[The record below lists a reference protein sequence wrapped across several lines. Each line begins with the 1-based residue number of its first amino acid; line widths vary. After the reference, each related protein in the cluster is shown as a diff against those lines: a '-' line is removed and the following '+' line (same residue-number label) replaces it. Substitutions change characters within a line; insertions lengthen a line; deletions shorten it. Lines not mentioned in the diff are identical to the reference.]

1 MIIIFRSGSGGDGSF
16 IVNERETWIIFK
28 KKLYET
34 WNKPLDKRT
43 FLKKI
48 FVTAHFNCKTYKK

>member
-1 MIIIFRSGSGGDGSF
+1 MIIIFRSGSGGDGSS
-16 IVNERETWIIFK
+16 IVNERETWIIL

-43 FLKKI
+43 LFKKNLRNST
-48 FVTAHFNCKTYKK
+48 FYL

>member
-1 MIIIFRSGSGGDGSF
+1 MIIIFRSGSGGDGSS
-16 IVNERETWIIFK
+16 IVNERETWIIFF

-43 FLKKI
+43 LLKKNLRNST
-48 FVTAHFNCKTYKK
+48 FYL

>member
-16 IVNERETWIIFK
+16 IVNEREKWIIF

-34 WNKPLDKRT
+34 WNKPLNKRT
-43 FLKKI
+43 LLKKI
-48 FVTAHFNCKTYKK
+48 FVTAHFTCKTYKK